1 MARQDHLAQSAGG
14 RDQPR
19 VDADDGLPVRLGRT
33 ARRRVG
39 RAPDQ
44 FLELGRYAD
53 AGAVERELGAEQMQL
68 VEVEVDHPLALHLD
82 RLAQHLG
89 VDERVAV
96 TVAADPAPHPDE
108 GRQLGVVPA
117 RIAGRQPVFE
127 VAVKPRQLQQER
139 VVVV

>member
-1 MARQDHLAQSAGG
+1 MPTTACRYGSA
-14 RDQPR
+14 
-19 VDADDGLPVRLGRT
+19 
-33 ARRRVG
+33 ARRGVG

-44 FLELGRYAD
+44 FLQLRRYAD

-89 VDERVAV
+89 VDERIAV
-96 TVAADPAPHPDE
+96 TVAPDPAPHADE

-117 RIAGRQPVFE
+117 RI
-127 VAVKPRQLQQER
+127 ER
-139 VVVV
+139 